1 MGTGYTRNDT
11 SNNIA
16 DGNIINASDLDG
28 EFDAVEAAF
37 NSSTGHAHDGTS
49 AEGAPVTVLG
59 PSQDFVA
66 TTTEIKPKTTNT
78 LDIGTSSLQYKN
90 IYIDGSA
97 YIDEFGESTLFSTT
111 NRVQFRD
118 TGIYIYSSADGQL
131 DAVADVEIQLAA
143 PTVDINA
150 ATAVT
155 VDTAA
160 LTITGPTIIS
170 DSSSSDALRI
180 TQTGAGNALVVEDS
194 ANPDSTPF
202 VVNASGNVGIGTSS
216 PSVELEI
223 ASSAPQMRITD
234 TDTNAVFQIWA
245 ASTTGGVIFHAD
257 YTDVGSNPYMSFYV
271 GGS

>member
-78 LDIGTSSLQYKN
+78 LDIGTNSLQYKN

-143 PTVDINA
+143 PTV
-150 ATAVT
+150 
-155 VDTAA
+155 
-160 LTITGPTIIS
+160 TITGSTIIS
-170 DSSSSDALRI
+170 DSSSSNALRI

-234 TDTNAVFQIWA
+234 TDTNAVFQIN
-245 ASTTGGVIFHAD
+245 ASSTSGGVELQAD
-257 YTDVGSNPYMSFYV
+257 ATDVGSNPYMACLLYTSP
-271 GGS
+271 SPRD